1 MLLRI
6 DGIECSYDSVKVLED
21 VTFEVQSGAIF
32 GLVGPN
38 GSGKTTLMRCISRV
52 LEPKRGV
59 VWLDKELLSEMSF
72 RDIARDVGVVPQATR
87 PGFAFTAYEIVSMGR
102 TPYIGRLQQ
111 ETKGGHAVVK
121 EAMLSTDCWPL
132 RSRLF
137 FELSGGEQ
145 QRVVIARA
153 LAQDPR
159 VLLLDEPTSHLDLGY
174 QLEVMDLIGRLAV
187 ERSLVV
193 IAIFHDL
200 NLAARYCENTALL
213 SNGKVEEVGATF
225 RILTSENVEKVYGV
239 KVAIERSPATG
250 FMTITPLRSEYAEEC
265 PAKVSD

>member
-6 DGIECSYDSVKVLED
+6 DDIECSYDSVKVLDD
-21 VTFEVQSGAIF
+21 VTFEVPSGTIF

-38 GSGKTTLMRCISRV
+38 GSGKTTLIRCISRV
-52 LEPKRGV
+52 LEPKRGIV
-59 VWLDKELLSEMSF
+59 LLDKELLSEMSF
-72 RDIARDVGVVPQATR
+72 RAIARKVGVVPQTTR

-111 ETKGGHAVVK
+111 ETKEDHIVVK
-121 EAMLSTDCWPL
+121 EAMISTDCWPL

-153 LAQDPR
+153 LAQNPR

-174 QLEVMDLIGRLAV
+174 QLEVMDLIERLAV
-187 ERSLVV
+187 NRNLVV

-213 SNGKVEEVGATF
+213 SDGKIEEVGSTF
-225 RILTSENVEKVYGV
+225 SILSSENIEKVYGV
-239 KVAIERSPATG
+239 KVAIERSQATG
-250 FMTITPLRSEYAEEC
+250 FMTITPLRSLNTKENHAE
-265 PAKVSD
+265 VSD